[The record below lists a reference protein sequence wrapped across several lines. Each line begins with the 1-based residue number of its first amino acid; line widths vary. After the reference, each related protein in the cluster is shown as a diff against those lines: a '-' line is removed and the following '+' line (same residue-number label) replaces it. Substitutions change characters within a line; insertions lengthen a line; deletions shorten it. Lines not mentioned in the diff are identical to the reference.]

1 MTRQLL
7 KNTGTYMLTGFAGQG
22 LVLVL
27 WVILARWLPP
37 EEIGIYSLCV
47 FLIEF
52 FSVLCMFGMD
62 SAITRFYHSRETL
75 IAVLNNAL
83 VIFIS
88 GNILVLIFFMVTSPF
103 IPFLIPSVSDL
114 LKTNLFLIA
123 GVIFTNTLA
132 NFALVHYSALRKAS
146 TYGKLQFFKVVL
158 FFSLSL
164 LFVHFGYGI
173 PGILFAFF
181 VSSLVVALFFFTC
194 EYETV
199 SVKTVTPYLLKDIL
213 IYGFPLLLYSGSN
226 VIVSYFG
233 RLLLD
238 RYTDLATLGV
248 YSFFLSLTLQMNGLW
263 SSFNRAWTPEI
274 FANFAADKKKAMD
287 QITTMGYAVSFLYL
301 VAVGIFILAGKLFLF
316 EFLFQGVY
324 LANINLFYILL
335 LAPLFTGIYTVT
347 YPLFYY
353 ENKTVKVFSL
363 SFGLA
368 IFNIG
373 LTFFMVKFYSQTGAA
388 LSYLFVSIVTVFIY
402 IFTFRKSMSIPN
414 EILRWSALLSMLIVL
429 SVLIILIVDSF
440 FLFIVA
446 ILCGVL
452 MSYHLG
458 KMSQQHQ
465 ALWRFIKEMKNR
477 LLPTAS

>member
-1 MTRQLL
+1 MTKQLL
-7 KNTGTYMLTGFAGQG
+7 KNTGTYILTGFAGQG

-37 EEIGIYSLCV
+37 EDIGIYSLCF
-47 FLIEF
+47 FLVEF
-52 FSVLCMFGMD
+52 FSVLGIFGLD
-62 SAITRFYHSRETL
+62 AAITRFYHSRESFP
-75 IAVLNNAL
+75 AVLNNAL
-83 VIFIS
+83 FIFAF
-88 GNILVLIFFMVTSPF
+88 GNILVLICFMVTSPF

-114 LKTNLFLIA
+114 LKSSLFLIA

-146 TYGKLQFFKVVL
+146 TYAKLQFLKVGM

-164 LFVHFGYGI
+164 LLVHFGYGM
-173 PGILFAFF
+173 PGILFAHF
-181 VSSLVVALFFFTC
+181 VSSFVIAIFFLTG
-194 EYETV
+194 EYKYV
-199 SVKTVTPYLLKDIL
+199 SIKTISPHLIKDIL

-248 YSFFLSLTLQMNGLW
+248 YSFFLSLTLQVNGLW
-263 SSFNRAWTPEI
+263 SSFNRAWTPEV
-274 FANFAADKKKAMD
+274 FANFSTDKKKAMD
-287 QITTMGYAVSFLYL
+287 QITTMGYGISFVYL
-301 VAVGIFILAGKLFLF
+301 VILGIFILVGKLFLF

-324 LANINLFYILL
+324 LANINIFYILL
-335 LAPLFTGIYTVT
+335 LAPLFTGLYTVT

-353 ENKTVKVFSL
+353 ENKTIKIFSL

-368 IFNIG
+368 ILNIG
-373 LTFFMVKFYSQTGAA
+373 LTFLMVKFYSQTGAA
-388 LSYLFVSIVTVFIY
+388 LSYLFISMVTVFVY

-414 EILRWSALLSMLIVL
+414 EISRWSALLSMLIVL
-429 SVLIILIVDSF
+429 SVLIILTVDSF
-440 FLFIVA
+440 FLFILS
-446 ILCGVL
+446 ILCGIL

-458 KMSQQHQ
+458 RLSRQHH
-465 ALWRFIKEMKNR
+465 ALWCFIKELKNR
-477 LLPTAS
+477 FMPATS